1 MTNLFDQ
8 SFWSEPIPV
17 LSPLSIHV
25 HPIVILLMAPPSS
38 SVQSGS
44 GNGFSSPP
52 MSADLRNL
60 PLGQRLLRAGLL
72 TRQQLAQ
79 ALREQQQNHLRLGEI
94 CLDHG
99 WIEPED
105 LYNYTASHEMCLGEV
120 LLAMGKLEPNQLRV
134 ALAQQRRFGRRIG
147 EILAWKGWVGSDV
160 LEEALAIQVQLKQ
173 MQTPSAWVALQQI
186 LQTKPV
192 VSEPMPEPLS
202 EPLEIPIPPHL
213 QSAQE
218 SNGSESQDPA
228 PQRQGATPWNAPTPA
243 NQIAELELQLQIK
256 EQEWKALTAQMEA
269 QVKGY
274 QQEYESRIQQLEARL
289 EDQAEQIQIKIQQ
302 EVKLRHLEA
311 EVERLEKGFKDA
323 RQDTQRVRRSL
334 EQALA
339 ERDQERS
346 DYATQLADLQIQIEA
361 KDEDIQDLRQRLEAQ
376 TLENQVLRFQLDGSN
391 GSGSSSEGGDPPPLS
406 PLTQELENLRE
417 QIKTYQLRLQE
428 TQSQNEE
435 QDRELK
441 RLENMVDTYRHTIQV
456 LQNSLQQQ
464 GSTTPPITG
473 IHPTVLNAP
482 VTAGSSASAAPVPLT
497 PWARN
502 LFNQLESAGLID
514 GDGVERV
521 MTQWQQGG
529 GRLTQVISQVTNLN
543 SVTIRFFCDGGSVAR
558 QAGCRRLGDFLVAA
572 GLLDQDKIKALRRD
586 GIWDSLEQA
595 QALVEQGILP
605 QTTVDY
611 FLTQFVKETSGP
623 LNSGSQS

>member
-1 MTNLFDQ
+1 
-8 SFWSEPIPV
+8 
-17 LSPLSIHV
+17 
-25 HPIVILLMAPPSS
+25 
-38 SVQSGS
+38 
-44 GNGFSSPP
+44 

-120 LLAMGKLEPNQLRV
+120 LLAMGKLEPNQLRI

-160 LEEALAIQVQLKQ
+160 LEEALTIQAQLKQ

-192 VSEPMPEPLS
+192 VSEPVPDPLS

-213 QSAQE
+213 QPSQE
-218 SNGSESQDPA
+218 SNHAESQGGA
-228 PQRQGATPWNAPTPA
+228 PQRQGARNAPNPES
-243 NQIAELELQLQIK
+243 QVAELELQLQIK

-269 QVKGY
+269 QVKNY

-311 EVERLEKGFKDA
+311 EVERLEKGFKEA

-346 DYATQLADLQIQIEA
+346 DYANQLADLQIQSEA
-361 KDEDIQDLRQRLEAQ
+361 KDDEIHDLRQKLEAQ
-376 TLENQVLRFQLDGSN
+376 TLENQVLRFQLNGSN
-391 GSGSSSEGGDPPPLS
+391 GSGSWSEAGDPPPLS
-406 PLTQELENLRE
+406 PLTQELENLRD
-417 QIKTYQLRLQE
+417 QINTYQLRLQE
-428 TQSQNEE
+428 TQSQNQE

-456 LQNSLQQQ
+456 LQSSLQQQ
-464 GSTTPPITG
+464 GSATAPITG
-473 IHPTVLNAP
+473 IQPAVLNAP
-482 VTAGSSASAAPVPLT
+482 TPARSSASAAPVPLT

-514 GDGVERV
+514 GDGIERV

-529 GRLTQVISQVTNLN
+529 GRLTQVISQVTHLN

-595 QALVEQGILP
+595 QALVEQGILS
-605 QTTVDY
+605 QLTVDY
-611 FLTQFVKETSGP
+611 FLTQFVKETSSP
-623 LNSGSQS
+623 ASSGLPS

>member
-1 MTNLFDQ
+1 
-8 SFWSEPIPV
+8 
-17 LSPLSIHV
+17 
-25 HPIVILLMAPPSS
+25 MALPPSS
-38 SVQSGS
+38 VQFGS
-44 GNGFSSPP
+44 GNGSSSPP

-120 LLAMGKLEPNQLRV
+120 LLAMGKLEPNQLRI

-192 VSEPMPEPLS
+192 VSEPVVSEPVLGPLSEPLES

-213 QSAQE
+213 QPSQA
-218 SNGSESQDPA
+218 SNHAESQDSA
-228 PQRQGATPWNAPTPA
+228 PQRQGATTWNAPNPA
-243 NQIAELELQLQIK
+243 NHIAELELQLQIK

-269 QVKGY
+269 QVKSY

-311 EVERLEKGFKDA
+311 EVERLEKGFKEA

-346 DYATQLADLQIQIEA
+346 DYANQLADLQIQSEA
-361 KDEDIQDLRQRLEAQ
+361 KDDQIHDLRQQLEAQ

-391 GSGSSSEGGDPPPLS
+391 GSGSWAEGGDPPPLS
-406 PLTQELENLRE
+406 PLTQELEHLRE

-428 TQSQNEE
+428 TQSQNQE
-435 QDRELK
+435 QDRDLK

-456 LQNSLQQQ
+456 LQSSLQQQ
-464 GSTTPPITG
+464 GSAAAPITG

-482 VTAGSSASAAPVPLT
+482 ATAGSLASAAPVPLT

-502 LFNQLESAGLID
+502 LFNQLEAAGLID
-514 GDGVERV
+514 GDGIERV

-529 GRLTQVISQVTNLN
+529 GRLTQVISQVTHLN

-595 QALVEQGILP
+595 QALAEQGILS

-623 LNSGSQS
+623 LNSGSSS